1 MKKAFTLV
9 EILIVVA
16 IIGLLAAIGIPS
28 FLNARQNSETTMKE
42 VNVAAVNAAKEQ
54 WAIMDNK
61 PTGTTV
67 VWTNIAAYIGGTITN
82 QAGLTVG
89 SGSGSTITLNPVGT
103 SATY

>member
-28 FLNARQNSETTMKE
+28 FINSRKNADDNMKL
-42 VNVAAVNAAKEQ
+42 VNISAVNAAKEQ
-54 WAIMDNK
+54 WAIIENK
-61 PTGTTV
+61 ATGTAV

-82 QAGLTVG
+82 QSGLTVG
-89 SGSGSTITLNPVGT
+89 GCAITLNPVGT
-103 SATY
+103 SASY